1 MLSIDSQPSSL
12 VLGLRDSGEL
22 RQRVDA
28 AGRSAIAEANLDALP
43 AAMRRLDMAAL
54 LAMASTLRELGGLPP
69 SMGRTA
75 DQVAEAMGIAAR
87 HHWIVQCWLE
97 ILTAE
102 QLLVRS
108 QDGRYQ
114 DLRVITQEERAAA
127 DDALDSARA
136 ALGYPAELTRFFR
149 AANEN
154 LPELLRDEVL
164 PQALLFPEGDITT
177 ALGAYQD
184 NIVSRYLNAAVA
196 ELVHQA
202 AGERAGALRVLELGA
217 GVGGTTASVL
227 ASLVDREVDY
237 LFTDVSRFFLHVGR
251 ERFGEHPGL
260 RYALIDI
267 NGELPGQGIPEG
279 KTDVVIAANVVHNAD
294 HVGRVLADLRRLLT
308 PGGLLV
314 IVEFCRE
321 YYQVMIAI
329 RFLASPWPGQPV
341 VGRSDVR
348 AGSDRLLLTRQEWL
362 AQLHAVGLHPL
373 LDLPH
378 PDDGP
383 LATLAQHLFVATP
396 AALDRSTACAL

>member
-1 MLSIDSQPSSL
+1 MLPIDSPPPSPL
-12 VLGLRDSGEL
+12 VGPKDPSKLQ
-22 RQRVDA
+22 QRVDA
-28 AGRSAIAEANLDALP
+28 AGRSAIAGAKLAPLP
-43 AAMRRLDMAAL
+43 VAMRRLDIAAL
-54 LAMASTLRELGGLPP
+54 LAMATTLYELGGLPP
-69 SMGRTA
+69 GTVRTA
-75 DQVAEAMGIAAR
+75 DQVAEAMDIAPR
-87 HHWIVQCWLE
+87 HYWIVRCWLD

-102 QLLVRS
+102 RLLVRG
-108 QDGRYQ
+108 QDGRYH
-114 DLRVITQEERAAA
+114 DLRVTTQEERAAA

-136 ALGYPAELTRFFR
+136 ALGYPAELTGFFR
-149 AANEN
+149 VANEN

-196 ELVHQA
+196 EVVHQV
-202 AGERAGALRVLELGA
+202 AGEQAGTLRVLELGA

-260 RYALIDI
+260 RYALVDI

-294 HVGRVLADLRRLLT
+294 HVGRVLANLRRLLT

-329 RFLASPWPGQPV
+329 RFLVSPWPGQPV

-348 AGSDRLLLTRQEWL
+348 AGSGRLLLTRQEWL
-362 AQLHAVGLHPL
+362 AA
-373 LDLPH
+373 
-378 PDDGP
+378 
-383 LATLAQHLFVATP
+383 LAQHMFVATP
-396 AALDRSTACAL
+396 AVLDRNSAYAQ